1 MRSISGPN
9 QAALAARELVA
20 RDFLWIVARNRDTG
34 APESVGFW
42 SDVDDVSAEV
52 LNPDTGQVDVRAF
65 YGSGTLIAISDIP
78 LVSNITVQT
87 VTIDMSQIDELVAQ
101 AVRAY
106 DVRQARVEIY
116 RGLFNPDTRLMVGPA
131 EPRFVGFVDG
141 APIETPAEGE
151 AGSVQLVCTS
161 HTQEMTR
168 ANSETR
174 SDASQKLRAPTDNFY
189 QDTAVVSDWELFW
202 GSQKGVVPT
211 QAAPKRKKFFG
222 IF

>member
-20 RDFLWIVARNRDTG
+20 RDFLWIVARNRTTG
-34 APESVGFW
+34 VPENVGFW
-42 SDVDDVSAEV
+42 SDVGDVSAEV
-52 LNPDTGQVDVRAF
+52 LNPDTGQVNTRAF
-65 YGSGTLIAISDIP
+65 YGSGTLISISDIP

-87 VTIDMSQIDELVAQ
+87 VTIDMSQIDELVEQ
-101 AVRAY
+101 AIRLY
-106 DVRQARVEIY
+106 DVRQARVEIF
-116 RGLFNPDTRLMVGPA
+116 RGLFNPATRQMVGPA
-131 EPRFVGFVDG
+131 EPRFVGFVDEVQ
-141 APIETPAEGE
+141 IDTPSENE
-151 AGSVQLVCTS
+151 AGAARLTCKS

-168 ANSETR
+168 SNSDTR
-174 SDASQKLRAPTDNFY
+174 SDASQRLRSSTDNFY

-211 QAAPKRKKFFG
+211 QPKRKKFLG

>member
-20 RDFLWIVARNRDTG
+20 RDFLWIVARNRTTG
-34 APESVGFW
+34 VPENVGFW
-42 SDVDDVSAEV
+42 SDVGDVSAEV
-52 LNPDTGQVDVRAF
+52 LNPDTGQVNTRAF
-65 YGSGTLIAISDIP
+65 YGSGTLISISDIP

-87 VTIDMSQIDELVAQ
+87 VTIDMSQIDELVEQ
-101 AVRAY
+101 AIRLY
-106 DVRQARVEIY
+106 DVRQARVEIF
-116 RGLFNPDTRLMVGPA
+116 RGLFNPATRQMVGPA
-131 EPRFVGFVDG
+131 EPRFVGFVDEVQ
-141 APIETPAEGE
+141 IDTPSENE
-151 AGSVQLVCTS
+151 AGSARLTCKS

-168 ANSETR
+168 SNSDTR
-174 SDASQKLRAPTDNFY
+174 SDASQRLRSANDNFY

-211 QAAPKRKKFFG
+211 QPKRKKFLG

>member
-20 RDFLWIVARNRDTG
+20 RDFLWIVARNRTTG
-34 APESVGFW
+34 VPENVGFW
-42 SDVDDVSAEV
+42 SDVGDVSAEV
-52 LNPDTGQVDVRAF
+52 LNPDTGQVNVRAF

-87 VTIDMSQIDELVAQ
+87 VTIDMSQIDELVEQ
-101 AVRAY
+101 AIRLY
-106 DVRQARVEIY
+106 DVRQARVEIF
-116 RGLFNPDTRLMVGPA
+116 RGLFNPATRQMVGPA
-131 EPRFVGFVDG
+131 EPRFVGFVDEVQ
-141 APIETPAEGE
+141 IDTPSENE
-151 AGSVQLVCTS
+151 AGSARLTCKS

-168 ANSETR
+168 SNSDTR
-174 SDASQKLRAPTDNFY
+174 SDASQRLRSSTDNFY

-211 QAAPKRKKFFG
+211 QPKRKKFLD